1 MRLDD
6 LPALSRSTVD
16 RQEPLRDDVARQRL
30 LWPSAR
36 VVLVDG
42 HGRFPVAGTELD
54 PVDAADLG
62 PSTVDGAVLLGEHDG
77 VAYWGVPAAAALPL
91 LNGSSASSAAATSP
105 GAVAAASGVPVDAA
119 TFSGAAT
126 ASGVPVDAATL
137 SGAAATVSGVPVDAA
152 TASGA
157 SVDAALS
164 DAAPAR
170 PPDRDWSDL
179 RRSGA
184 ELDATAAG
192 LAVTAVAVL
201 GWHRRSPYCPRC
213 GTLSEIA
220 RAGWA
225 RRCPGC
231 TLEEYPRTDPAVI
244 CLVHDGADHVLVA
257 RGPDWPE
264 GRFSVLAGFV
274 EAGESLEACVA
285 REVEEEVGAVVTD
298 IRYLGSQP
306 WPFPRSLMIGFEA
319 VADRS
324 APVRPAPGEIAEV
337 RWVSRADVRTAL
349 DAGSWTARDSAPG
362 TAATTGT
369 TDTLVL
375 PGPVSIAGAMLRSWA

>member
-36 VVLVDG
+36 VVLVDE
-42 HGRFPVAGTELD
+42 HGRFPVTGTELD
-54 PVDAADLG
+54 LVDAADLG
-62 PSTVDGAVLLGEHDG
+62 PSTVDGAVLLGEHEG
-77 VAYWGVPAAAALPL
+77 VAYWGVPSAAALPL
-91 LNGSSASSAAATSP
+91 LNGSSSSGLS
-105 GAVAAASGVPVDAA
+105 VSGSPVDAA
-119 TFSGAAT
+119 M
-126 ASGVPVDAATL
+126 
-137 SGAAATVSGVPVDAA
+137 
-152 TASGA
+152 ASGA
-157 SVDAALS
+157 SVDAALA

-170 PPDRDWSDL
+170 PPGRDWSDL

-362 TAATTGT
+362 AADATGT
-369 TDTLVL
+369 LLL